1 MRLRIRSTLN
11 RTCEPYIF
19 SVVVLMRF
27 VLRSSFR
34 FRSVMRSGMEASAIE
49 MTTFVE
55 GSDDRESSNATT
67 VSDANV
73 NVVDGSGNGSD
84 NASQKANGKAAKN
97 GFHFR

>member
-1 MRLRIRSTLN
+1 
-11 RTCEPYIF
+11 
-19 SVVVLMRF
+19 
-27 VLRSSFR
+27 
-34 FRSVMRSGMEASAIE
+34 MRSGVEASAIE

-73 NVVDGSGNGSD
+73 NVVDGTD
-84 NASQKANGKAAKN
+84 NTSQKANGKGAKN

>member
-67 VSDANV
+67 VSDTNV
-73 NVVDGSGNGSD
+73 NVVDGAD
-84 NASQKANGKAAKN
+84 NTSQKANGKGAKN